1 MEFVIMG
8 VVLVGMVLFMS
19 QSNKKARARAEEHRN
34 SILVVGTDVMTTA
47 GFYGRIVAIDG
58 DAVTLESPSG
68 DETVWSRL
76 AIREQASIPFAPV
89 SEEEAA
95 AEDAAEAARLSA
107 SEGSGA
113 GVSDADSAAGT
124 AASAS
129 AAAPEATGHVTPRST
144 DSAFGEKKDESGSAW
159 K

>member
-1 MEFVIMG
+1 MEFAIMG
-8 VVLVGMVLFMS
+8 IILVGMVLFMS

-95 AEDAAEAARLSA
+95 AEDVAEAARLSA
-107 SEGSGA
+107 SEESGA
-113 GVSDADSAAGT
+113 GAVADNAAGT
-124 AASAS
+124 GAPTGAAT
-129 AAAPEATGHVTPRST
+129 PEVTGHVTPRST

>member
-1 MEFVIMG
+1 MEFAIMG
-8 VVLVGMVLFMS
+8 IILVGMVLFMS

-95 AEDAAEAARLSA
+95 AEDVAEAARLSA
-107 SEGSGA
+107 SEESGA
-113 GVSDADSAAGT
+113 GAVADNAAGT
-124 AASAS
+124 G
-129 AAAPEATGHVTPRST
+129 APTGAVTPEVTGHVTPRST

>member
-1 MEFVIMG
+1 MEFAIMG
-8 VVLVGMVLFMS
+8 IILVGMVLFMS

-95 AEDAAEAARLSA
+95 AEDVAEAARLSA
-107 SEGSGA
+107 SEESGA
-113 GVSDADSAAGT
+113 GAGADNAAGT
-124 AASAS
+124 GAPTGAAT
-129 AAAPEATGHVTPRST
+129 PEVTGHVTPRST

>member
-1 MEFVIMG
+1 MG
-8 VVLVGMVLFMS
+8 IILVGMVLFMS

-95 AEDAAEAARLSA
+95 AEDVAEAARLSA
-107 SEGSGA
+107 SEESGA
-113 GVSDADSAAGT
+113 GAVADNAAGT
-124 AASAS
+124 GAPTGAAT
-129 AAAPEATGHVTPRST
+129 PEVTGHVTPRST

>member
-1 MEFVIMG
+1 MEFAIMG
-8 VVLVGMVLFMS
+8 VILVGMVLFMS

-107 SEGSGA
+107 SEESGA
-113 GVSDADSAAGT
+113 GAVADNAAGT
-124 AASAS
+124 GAPTGAAT
-129 AAAPEATGHVTPRST
+129 PEVTGHVTPRST